1 MASLL
6 SSLLLLVATGALGWK
21 AFQRL
26 FAPQSVTSLTAIVV
40 AGVGVLVNTVTA
52 LLFVSGQHHDLNL
65 RAAFLHMAADAG
77 ISLAVVLGGLL
88 MLWQELPWVDPALCL
103 LVASLIIFSSWG
115 LLKDSL
121 DYALDAVPRNIDVQC
136 IRQYLANL
144 EQVDRLHDL
153 HVWLLSTSEVALTV
167 HLVVHQQLLDNAL
180 LHQIQQQ
187 LHDHF
192 EIEHTTIQL
201 ESSLEESN
209 CLLAPTTCH

>member
-6 SSLLLLVATGALGWK
+6 SSLMLLVATGALGWE

-26 FAPQSVTSLTAIVV
+26 FAPQSVTSLTIIVV

-65 RAAFLHMAADAG
+65 RTAFLHMAADVG

-88 MLWQELPWVDPALCL
+88 MLWQELPWVDPVLCL
-103 LVASLIIFSSWG
+103 LVASFIIFSSWG
-115 LLKDSL
+115 LLKDPL
-121 DYALDAVPRNIDVQC
+121 NYALDAVPRNIDVQG

-144 EQVDRLHDL
+144 DQVDRLHDL
-153 HVWLLSTSEVALTV
+153 HVWPLSTSEVALTV
-167 HLVVHQQLLDNAL
+167 YLVVHQQSLDNGL
-180 LHQIQQQ
+180 LHQIQQH

-192 EIEHTTIQL
+192 EIEHATIQL